1 MNSYKM
7 FLNDK
12 NNKKMLFLFLT
23 CILFLL
29 IYLFINV
36 KFSNYKLLKYT
47 VESRMI
53 KIITIIIVAITIGS
67 ASLIFQTVIDN
78 RLVTPCLLGCNTLY
92 TLIHTLIV
100 FFVGVGSVVYRNQN
114 LNFFIDLIFMIIVGL
129 VIYGYLFKKTNYN
142 ILFILLVGTVLNS
155 FFTSVQNTLVRVL
168 EPNDYDAL
176 LSTLVASF
184 NNINKNIIIF
194 SIISLIVIFSIFYKE
209 LKLLNVLSLGKVQ
222 SINLGIEYE
231 VVIRKLL
238 ILVVL
243 LISISTAMIGP
254 LSFLGLIIANLS
266 RQFLKTFKHLQLVFV
281 SILFGLLTITGCQIL
296 VEHVFNYSIPVS
308 TFITIFG
315 GVYFLYLLLVQRK
328 E

>member
-12 NNKKMLFLFLT
+12 NNKKILFLFLM
-23 CILFLL
+23 CILFLV

-47 VESRMI
+47 IESRMI

-114 LNFFIDLIFMIIVGL
+114 LSFFIDLIFMSIVGL

-222 SINLGIEYE
+222 SINLGIEYD

-266 RQFLKTFKHLQLVFV
+266 RQFLKTFKHLQLVFA

-296 VEHVFNYSIPVS
+296 VEHIFNYSIPVS

-315 GVYFLYLLLVQRK
+315 GIYFLHLLLIQRK